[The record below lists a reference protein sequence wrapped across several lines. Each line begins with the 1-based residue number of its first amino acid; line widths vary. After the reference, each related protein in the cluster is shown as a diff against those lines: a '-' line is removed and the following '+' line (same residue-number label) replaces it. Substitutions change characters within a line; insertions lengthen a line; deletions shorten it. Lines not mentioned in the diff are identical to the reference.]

1 MSEKIFNDLN
11 IFNKLVNDLIND
23 DQEKG
28 ISPKIQ
34 TEDLLKKLDISLN
47 ENGIDDKTFQNS
59 LKEIILNT
67 PKTSSKLFF

>member
-1 MSEKIFNDLN
+1 MSEKLFDDLN
-11 IFNKLVNDLIND
+11 IFNSLANELIND

-34 TEDLLKKLDISLN
+34 EKDVLNKLDISLN
-47 ENGIDDKTFQNS
+47 ENGIDDETFKNS

-67 PKTSSKLFF
+67 PKTSWNN